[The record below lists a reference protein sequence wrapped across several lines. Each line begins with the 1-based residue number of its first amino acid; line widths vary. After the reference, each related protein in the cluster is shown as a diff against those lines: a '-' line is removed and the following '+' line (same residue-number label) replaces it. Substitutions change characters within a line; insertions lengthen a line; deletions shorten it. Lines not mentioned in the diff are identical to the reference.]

1 MPNPLKIVILGANGQ
16 IGSEA
21 ALYLSMQPDVQV
33 IGMVRAAYGAVL
45 LQLAGIPWCVF
56 DCRQVASEAATA
68 LSEADAVVDCTFP
81 TGQQQQLLPLIE
93 RNAGCVMSLMR
104 RDASFVHSSSI
115 SAFGMP
121 ELSPRLRD
129 YRIART
135 SYARTKRLAEKRI
148 TAIGRNYSVRTYNL
162 RLGQIHGVFQAVT
175 RQLLN
180 VIPRG
185 GFSAMGLPDDLCN
198 VAFAH
203 SVAEAFKHAALGRLD
218 DRLTHTVVTSPQ
230 WQLSEL
236 YEAYKQLAQRDID
249 IRYNDLSARP
259 RRGSWRSGLV
269 RLGTPFRGLLESWVL
284 PVFPAIMPRL
294 KGEFRM
300 QSVLRDR
307 RSMFGGADCEPI
319 YNLIG
324 KVPGP
329 VVGDTRSSVQESIIA
344 YRQIES
350 RLNAVLQNGV
360 EASC

>member
-16 IGSEA
+16 IGSEV
-21 ALYLSMQPDVQV
+21 ALYLSMQPNVQV

-45 LQLAGIPWCVF
+45 LKLAGIPWYVF
-56 DCRQVASEAATA
+56 DCSQVSPEARTA
-68 LSEADAVVDCTFP
+68 LFEADAVVDCTFP
-81 TGQQQQLLPLIE
+81 SGQQQELLPLIE
-93 RNAGCVMSLMR
+93 RNATCVMSLMR
-104 RDASFVHSSSI
+104 RDACFVHSSSI
-115 SAFGMP
+115 SAFGVP
-121 ELSPRLRD
+121 KSSPHLKN

-135 SYARTKRLAEKRI
+135 AYARTKRLAEKRI
-148 TAIGRNYSVRTYNL
+148 RAIGRDYSVRTYNL
-162 RLGQIHGVFQAVT
+162 RLGQIHGVLQAVT

-185 GFSAMGLPDDLCN
+185 SVAVMGSPDDLCN

-203 SVAEAFKHAALGRLD
+203 SVAEAYKHAAQGSLD
-218 DRLTHTVVTSPQ
+218 DRGTHTVVTSPQ
-230 WQLSEL
+230 WQLSDL
-236 YEAYKQLAQRDID
+236 YETYKQLAQQDID
-249 IRYNDLSARP
+249 IRYNDVSARP
-259 RRGSWRSGLV
+259 RGNWRSGLV
-269 RLGTPFRGLLESWVL
+269 RLGMPFRGLLESWVL
-284 PVFPAIMPRL
+284 PVFPAMMPRL

-300 QSVLRDR
+300 HSVLRDR
-307 RSMFGGADCEPI
+307 RAMSGGADCEPI

-329 VVGDTRSSVQESIIA
+329 IVGDTRSSVQESIIA